1 MDPATPTVLFV
12 LPPSG
17 CDLVLLMHQI
27 RSELHPRLRRIVFG
41 GVAAAPHLF
50 VEVEESLDEA
60 GSLALAA
67 IVETLSTGLRCSIA
81 RATQIKRLPPRN
93 EDTVGNPSKAVSMN
107 FHEAFPRDKTQNL
120 LQYYHGVDLQKSDH
134 KTAVF
139 SDALCASMAFEDLRA
154 STNLAISYIQ
164 SSNDVFLE
172 PGGESL
178 GITALQIK
186 RIRPS
191 TDFEI
196 TSALREKS
204 LWGRVGET
212 ASLLNLLARFDGF
225 LNLIIHHM
233 NESKGEA
240 TAIFDDSLHAHLAFA
255 SSCVAEF
262 SRVDKAG
269 EALEDLRSL
278 TNLRVEFV
286 DGLTGNTASKQP
298 AQASVNLEQSQH
310 QQPSND
316 LSGPIKGK
324 FVQGKAAKKKKR
336 QADDG
341 KLNEMEM
348 QTKELSSDGVEA
360 VAAGLKSLEQPA
372 DEKSRPNSAK
382 KSSEKSTEDRALG
395 SASVLDQPKG
405 DSDDHNENTAPSEQS
420 SRNKNKSRK
429 PTAGKKGK
437 AVNEKAS
444 AGYVPTIVR
453 KSVSSSSL
461 STAGSMQGQSVVIP
475 DVVKEELAENEVPAE
490 AKAASV
496 SRPEPVAKLNGGVHA
511 SIMDHDAVAGDKDA
525 KLENPL
531 VADCNSTSSSDVNLD
546 ETPTK
551 AVGNSLQKGGKNR
564 HQLSKISKPASNLNS
579 STSESNTTSKTTREC
594 RMTSSKYCLQFLRVP
609 RTDAKPIFKH
619 IDVVNAAKL
628 CSGYEDSLETK
639 KSSHLKFDSPES
651 GKRAKDQLETA
662 LGTVIHAATAQDYER
677 HAEEISQKTERQQ
690 LTVSPSDASLNT
702 SPETSPDSTEKAS
715 ESGPLVTSAAP
726 LSQKVTD
733 VLLIKL
739 DKGPQKFQYGRV
751 TEAAKLCQG
760 FMNAFEARKL
770 CFMVFDSKDAA
781 KHARTRLVK
790 TLKLVVEYS
799 DLGAMAHAMKGHNVH
814 ARPRS
819 VSQRNDSA
827 RSESAYQSVGSSS
840 DDGRFTAT
848 FAPPSF
854 SQDASEFNGNNSFG
868 SHSPGRGRGF
878 GRPMSQYSR
887 GGSHSTGEP
896 RPYLGNRNSA
906 PTLRDQ
912 YQHQRPCWTPT
923 NPSREAYN
931 VLEKNKLSSGFTKS
945 GLLEGGPDDED
956 GDDMAVNISPS
967 YQAGRG
973 SGRVGRGSGRS
984 FFWEQQRRNPCDE
997 RRASDSAELQNRY
1010 PPMNR
1015 PHPQRTMEDKPA
1027 PIEPVDEW
1035 KAEPT
1040 GENTGRIKD
1049 WKNIQTAQSL
1059 SPAVTVP
1066 DDEWKSS
1073 PSVEIKQQKAP
1084 NDNYAVRAS
1093 NVKFNGARNAASKME
1108 ASGLH
1113 GSQQRVLIVQP
1124 AIGTP
1129 DDEWGSSPS
1138 SQVTSPQFSSGK
1150 QVNLQPRNRPELAAA
1165 VDIPDDEWNEEAQNS
1180 PERSHL
1186 PPTKNWNSY
1195 GGRNRQKTLS
1205 QERKPVSFASS
1216 PISAPVNEWGR
1227 EDSSTPAFSNGR
1239 THPDQSH
1246 PQSLS
1251 HREKHLHQLNSQN
1264 SASPDHRERSAS
1276 ANMRRDFGS
1285 YTEQPKHG
1293 SYQHSS
1299 FYQQNQNVRYH
1310 PNSPQT
1316 QNTQSQPSY
1325 STPQHQKRENQ
1336 LHNGVSNYSSSYR
1349 GPMNTSPASS
1359 GSEKRQIVRASAPKM
1374 GSPGDRVHDTEVAKL
1389 PPNEYGGG
1397 FSRN

>member
-1 MDPATPTVLFV
+1 MLDKV
-12 LPPSG
+12 
-17 CDLVLLMHQI
+17 
-27 RSELHPRLRRIVFG
+27 IVITNCAMPF
-41 GVAAAPHLF
+41 F
-50 VEVEESLDEA
+50 
-60 GSLALAA
+60 
-67 IVETLSTGLRCSIA
+67 STSNCVREYQA
-81 RATQIKRLPPRN
+81 
-93 EDTVGNPSKAVSMN
+93 
-107 FHEAFPRDKTQNL
+107 QNL
-120 LQYYHGVDLQKSDH
+120 LQYYHGVDFQKSDH

-139 SDALCASMAFEDLRA
+139 SDALFASMAFEDLRA

-164 SSNDVFLE
+164 SSNDVFSE
-172 PGGESL
+172 AGGESL

-186 RIRPS
+186 QIRPS

-204 LWGRVGET
+204 LWGRVGVT

-225 LNLIIHHM
+225 SNLIIHHM

-255 SSCVAEF
+255 
-262 SRVDKAG
+262 RVDKAG

-286 DGLTGNTASKQP
+286 DGLTGNTTSKQP
-298 AQASVNLEQSQH
+298 AQASVNLEQSQY
-310 QQPSND
+310 QQPSKD
-316 LSGPIKGK
+316 LSAPIKGK

-341 KLNEMEM
+341 KQKEMEM
-348 QTKELSSDGVEA
+348 QTKEVSSDGVEA
-360 VAAGLKSLEQPA
+360 VAAGLKSLEQSA
-372 DEKSRPNSAK
+372 DETKRRNSAK
-382 KSSEKSTEDRALG
+382 KSSEKSKEDKVLG
-395 SASVLDQPKG
+395 SPSGLDQTKG
-405 DSDDHNENTAPSEQS
+405 DSDDDNENTAASEQS

-437 AVNEKAS
+437 AVNEKTS

-461 STAGSMQGQSVVIP
+461 STSGSVQGQSAVIP
-475 DVVKEELAENEVPAE
+475 DVVKEELAEKEAPTE
-490 AKAASV
+490 AKPASV
-496 SRPEPVAKLNGGVHA
+496 SRPEPVAKLNGDVDA
-511 SIMDHDAVAGDKDA
+511 SIMDHDAVAGAKDT
-525 KLENPL
+525 KLENPP

-551 AVGNSLQKGGKNR
+551 AFGNSLQKGGKNR
-564 HQLSKISKPASNLNS
+564 HQLSKISKPVSNLNS

-594 RMTSSKYCLQFLRVP
+594 RTTSSMHSLQFLRVP
-609 RTDAKPIFKH
+609 RVIFKH

-628 CSGYEDSLETK
+628 CCGYEDSLETR
-639 KSSHLKFDSPES
+639 KSSHLKFDSSES

-662 LGTVIHAATAQDYER
+662 LGTVIHIATARDYER

-690 LTVSPSDASLNT
+690 LTISPSEASLNT
-702 SPETSPDSTEKAS
+702 SPETPPDSTEKAP

-726 LSQKVTD
+726 PSLKVTD

-760 FMNAFEARKL
+760 FMNAFEAKKL

-799 DLGAMAHAMKGHNVH
+799 DLGAMAHAMKGQNVH
-814 ARPRS
+814 TRPRS
-819 VSQRNDSA
+819 LSQRNDSV
-827 RSESAYQSVGSSS
+827 RSESEYQSVGSSS

-887 GGSHSTGEP
+887 GGSHTAGEP

-931 VLEKNKLSSGFTKS
+931 VLEKNKLSLGFAKS

-956 GDDMAVNISPS
+956 GDDVAVNFSPS
-967 YQAGRG
+967 YQGRG

-984 FFWEQQRRNPCDE
+984 FFWEQQRRNPCDK

-1010 PPMNR
+1010 PRQMNR
-1015 PHPQRTMEDKPA
+1015 PHPPRAMEDKPA

-1040 GENTGRIKD
+1040 GENAGRIKD
-1049 WKNIQTAQSL
+1049 WKNIQKAQPL
-1059 SPAVTVP
+1059 APAVTVP

-1093 NVKFNGARNAASKME
+1093 NVKFNGARNTASKME

-1150 QVNLQPRNRPELAAA
+1150 QVHPQPRNRPELAAA
-1165 VDIPDDEWNEEAQNS
+1165 VDIPDDEWKEEAQNS
-1180 PERSHL
+1180 PERSHR
-1186 PPTKNWNSY
+1186 PPIKNWNSY
-1195 GGRNRQKTLS
+1195 SGRNRQKTLS

-1239 THPDQSH
+1239 SHPDQTH
-1246 PQSLS
+1246 PQSLP

-1264 SASPDHRERSAS
+1264 SASPDHREWGAP

-1293 SYQHSS
+1293 SYQHNS

-1374 GSPGDRVHDTEVAKL
+1374 GSPGDRAHETEVAKL